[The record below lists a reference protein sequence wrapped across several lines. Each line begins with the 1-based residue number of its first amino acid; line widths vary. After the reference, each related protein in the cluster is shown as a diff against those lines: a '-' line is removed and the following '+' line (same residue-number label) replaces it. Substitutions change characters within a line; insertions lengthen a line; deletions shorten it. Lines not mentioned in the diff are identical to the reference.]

1 MNRPIGVTAIALLV
15 LGSSIMTVAPVLTHR
30 GSARSHE
37 LLVSSGFLLGLAVIA
52 AEALWNLRR
61 HAFMTFVLWGLCA
74 MLTTV
79 LAQLV
84 PWSPGRGI
92 RLMGPIVCAGIVYA
106 IATLYLRRAL

>member
-1 MNRPIGVTAIALLV
+1 MSRPIGVTAIAILL
-15 LGSSIMTVAPVLTHR
+15 LGSSIVTVVPVLTHR
-30 GSARSHE
+30 GATKGHE
-37 LLVSSGFLLGLAVIA
+37 LLIASAFLTGLGLVA

-61 HAFMTFVLWGLCA
+61 HAFMMFVLWALCS

-79 LAQLV
+79 LSQLV

-92 RLMGPIVCAGIVYA
+92 RLMGPIVYTGVAYS